1 MNCFDNIIASM
12 QVASFTFNDFA
23 ENTYVLYDETGA
35 CAIVD
40 PGCHKQQ
47 EQRELTDFIS
57 KNQLT
62 PTHLINTHCHID
74 HVLGNAFVA
83 AKYQIPLYLH
93 QKELKTYEDT
103 GRWAQLF
110 GLVIEEIPSKQVFID
125 ETQQVKFGN
134 TYLDVLF
141 TPGHSVASLSFYH
154 APSKQLISG
163 DVLFNQSI
171 GRTDLPGGDY
181 NTLITSI
188 KTKLFVLPDETIV
201 YSGHGPKTSIG
212 FEKKH
217 NPFLT

>member
-23 ENTYVLYDETGA
+23 ENTYVLYDETGT

-40 PGCHKQQ
+40 PGCHKQY
-47 EQRELTDFIS
+47 EQRELTDFIN
-57 KNQLT
+57 KNGLR

-83 AKYQIPLYLH
+83 STYDIPLYLH
-93 QKELKTYEDT
+93 KEELSTYEDT
-103 GRWAQLF
+103 GRWGQFF
-110 GLVIEEIPSKQVFID
+110 GLVIEEIPSRQVFID
-125 ETQQVKFGN
+125 EKQQVIIGN
-134 TYLDVLF
+134 ITLDVFF

-201 YSGHGPKTSIG
+201 YSGHGPKTTIG

>member
-23 ENTYVLYDETGA
+23 ENTYVLFDETGN

-40 PGCHKQQ
+40 PGCQKQQ
-47 EQRELTDFIS
+47 EQQQLTDFIT
-57 KNQLT
+57 KNNLT

-83 AKYQIPLYLH
+83 AKYQIPLYFH

-110 GLVIEEIPSKQVFID
+110 GLVIEEIPSNQIFID

-154 APSKQLISG
+154 TPSKQLISG

-201 YSGHGPKTSIG
+201 YSGHGPKTTIG